1 MKNFYHNC
9 VGVSIYQNIKYHFLK
24 YDNNN
29 NNHSNLIEIK
39 SNLNSIYSLKDK
51 KLNFLLIISVVLL
64 LFYFC
69 FTVKQFVISY
79 NSIQLIIQRLNL
91 IHFVIK

>member
-64 LFYFC
+64 SGFEFYFYFC
-69 FTVKQFVISY
+69 FFSKVKTTLLITQFS
-79 NSIQLIIQRLNL
+79 
-91 IHFVIK
+91 